1 MTGSG
6 LGMVDALLVPTPFQL
21 QILRQKA
28 EGKTDLAAARTLGV
42 GERTIRRQ
50 IESLIDSLAV
60 GNRAALFVE
69 VGRRGWLDLEFD
81 DGIDPAIE
89 DPATGPVAAMSG

>member
-6 LGMVDALLVPTPFQL
+6 LGAVAELAPTPFQL
-21 QILRQKA
+21 KILRQKA
-28 EGKTDLAAARTLGV
+28 GGKTDRAAAHALGV

-60 GNRAALFVE
+60 SNRAALFVE
-69 VGRRGWLDLEFD
+69 VGRRGWLDLIADED
-81 DGIDPAIE
+81 LVADEVAIEEPVPAIT
-89 DPATGPVAAMSG
+89 A